1 MFKLPVCPHCHTVY
15 RYGDV
20 RQVMNKKQYE
30 CYNCKKTMIISKKGY
45 WKIIV
50 AALLLSSLST
60 FVIMSI
66 FENATVIAPYIA
78 TVIWIIAAFFARP
91 FFIKFISNEQK
102 KR

>member
-1 MFKLPVCPHCHTVY
+1 MFKLPVCPYCHTVY
-15 RYGDV
+15 RYKDV
-20 RQVMNKKQYE
+20 LRVMKKKQNE
-30 CYNCKKTMIISKKGY
+30 CYNCGKTMKISKKGY
-45 WKIIV
+45 WKILVIALILS
-50 AALLLSSLST
+50 AAST

-78 TVIWIIAAFFARP
+78 TVILILAAFFARP

>member
-1 MFKLPVCPHCHTVY
+1 MFKLPVCPYCHTVY

-20 RQVMNKKQYE
+20 RRVMNKKQHE
-30 CYNCKKTMIISKKGY
+30 CYNCGKIIKISKKGY
-45 WKIIV
+45 WIIIV
-50 AALLLSSLST
+50 IALLLSAVST

-66 FENATVIAPYIA
+66 FENATVIAPYTA
-78 TVIWIIAAFFARP
+78 TVILILAAFFARP